1 MNSVSIMSTFRKFTK
16 VSFEHIMAY
25 VLMGYVLELKI
36 VINELYGLCQKSTHF
51 VR

>member
-1 MNSVSIMSTFRKFTK
+1 

-36 VINELYGLCQKSTHF
+36 VINELLVSEINTFCTLNISKPSQIICLN
-51 VR
+51 